1 MSDDDEDK
9 PKRERLRVT
18 EEALG
23 KNEMSK
29 VKRRTATLPQKGASE
44 DDLREFHERRHHSE
58 QAGIL
63 SRLLDD
69 SYLAA
74 IDKWLVEFAYPP
86 IRGWVGVHEDGSW
99 EPLPDGFNARLAA
112 EHDRLAEGRDP
123 NTGLRIEAG
132 VNYTKRHA
140 KPHSLPWWL
149 AHLGDLIMTIRSE
162 LDPKKLLV
170 LVFTLGRDYQRYL
183 DQHVHL
189 AKIQHGAKF
198 PPGKTDKA
206 NRKRE
211 QKKAIRKEGIISLCK
226 RALRKGKGRKK
237 NGDINASELF
247 RIYMDAGYRDIGDR
261 HVRGIIA
268 EAIKDGDLA

>member
-1 MSDDDEDK
+1 VSNDDSDK
-9 PKRERLRVT
+9 PSQRRLNVT

-23 KNEMSK
+23 ENEMSR
-29 VKRRTATLPQKGASE
+29 VKRRTVTQPLKGASE
-44 DDLREFHERRHHSE
+44 ARLREFRERLDHNE
-58 QAGIL
+58 QAETL

-69 SYLAA
+69 SYFAA

-86 IRGWVGVHEDGSW
+86 IRGWVRVREDGSW

-123 NTGLRIEAG
+123 NSGLRIEAG

-140 KPHSLPWWL
+140 EPHSQPWWL

-162 LDPKKLLV
+162 RDPKKLLV

-189 AKIQHGAKF
+189 AKIQHGASF
-198 PPGKTDKA
+198 PTGNTDKA
-206 NRKRE
+206 TQKRILKRKTH
-211 QKKAIRKEGIISLCK
+211 KEGIISLCK

-247 RIYMDAGYRDIGDR
+247 RIYMDFGYRDIGDR

>member
-1 MSDDDEDK
+1 MLMTRSGVPAGTAISSTIVGSTCPFEGRPSRGENQVHEDNGVSNDNSDK
-9 PKRERLRVT
+9 PRQRRLNVT

-23 KNEMSK
+23 ENEMSR
-29 VKRRTATLPQKGASE
+29 VKRRTVTLPLKGASE
-44 DDLREFHERRHHSE
+44 ADLREFRERLDHNE
-58 QAGIL
+58 QAETL

-86 IRGWVGVHEDGSW
+86 IRGWVRVHEDGSW
-99 EPLPDGFNARLAA
+99 EPLPDDLNAKLAA
-112 EHDRLAEGRDP
+112 EHDTLAEGCDP

-140 KPHSLPWWL
+140 EPHSQPWWL

-162 LDPKKLLV
+162 RDPKKLLV

-189 AKIQHGAKF
+189 AKIQHGASF
-198 PPGKTDKA
+198 PTGNTDKA
-206 NRKRE
+206 TQKRIL
-211 QKKAIRKEGIISLCK
+211 IRKMNRSG
-226 RALRKGKGRKK
+226 
-237 NGDINASELF
+237 F
-247 RIYMDAGYRDIGDR
+247 AGGS
-261 HVRGIIA
+261 
-268 EAIKDGDLA
+268 KP